1 MGRRYP
7 GFEKV
12 DAYLIPKKEA
22 NQYRRRRKAAK
33 KAAMEAMRTF
43 CVHVYADF
51 KGGQDG
57 EAVMG
62 VDDKGEHIAF
72 IHLDP
77 EGIERIEQAQRDGNL
92 VEELKKV

>member
-43 CVHVYADF
+43 CVQIGRAHV
-51 KGGQDG
+51 
-57 EAVMG
+57 
-62 VDDKGEHIAF
+62 
-72 IHLDP
+72 
-77 EGIERIEQAQRDGNL
+77 
-92 VEELKKV
+92 

>member
-51 KGGQDG
+51 KGSQDG

-62 VDDKGEHIAF
+62 IDNTGETIAF
-72 IHLDP
+72 IHIDP
-77 EGIERIEQAQRDGNL
+77 YGVERIEQAQKEGNL